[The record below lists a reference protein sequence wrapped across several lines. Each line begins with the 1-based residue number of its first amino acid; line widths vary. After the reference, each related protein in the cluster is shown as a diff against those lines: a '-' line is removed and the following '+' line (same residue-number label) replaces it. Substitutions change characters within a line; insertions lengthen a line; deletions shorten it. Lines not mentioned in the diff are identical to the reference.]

1 MACGVV
7 EGESAAAEVGER
19 GGECEGYGL
28 ACGVGVEGEEGFGVG
43 RRDGAG
49 RPLGFEVGYESG
61 VLGNG
66 KGEGVV
72 GDAVVPVGEGAVG
85 TQILKEYFGGVA
97 LVIEAIAVVDDVGVF
112 ADDAHLVGGPLGEV
126 GGEGGVAGD
135 EDGAWVVGDAVVPVR
150 EVESGPWGGFDGL
163 EGGVVVVGG
172 VERQALC
179 GVIGKELDM
188 ALVFGDNAERPPF
201 PFISTT

>member
-1 MACGVV
+1 MEGEEVESGGEVVGGDGELSGVERDGEEFMACGVV
-7 EGESAAAEVGER
+7 EGEAAAVEVGER
-19 GGECEGYGL
+19 GGECEGDGL

-66 KGEGVV
+66 KGEG
-72 GDAVVPVGEGAVG
+72 
-85 TQILKEYFGGVA
+85 
-97 LVIEAIAVVDDVGVF
+97 
-112 ADDAHLVGGPLGEV
+112 
-126 GGEGGVAGD
+126 
-135 EDGAWVVGDAVVPVR
+135 VVGDAVVPVR